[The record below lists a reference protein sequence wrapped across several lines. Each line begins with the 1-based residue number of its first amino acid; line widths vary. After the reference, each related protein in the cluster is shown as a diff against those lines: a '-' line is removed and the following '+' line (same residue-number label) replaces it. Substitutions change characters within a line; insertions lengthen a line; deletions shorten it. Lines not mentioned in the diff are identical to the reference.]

1 MAPPLLA
8 NGLRNA
14 SRHWINVF
22 PGNVLS
28 TAFDYFGANKV
39 FPLVLVPAVPPWRRA
54 RTEQGRSI
62 LSLSTTRTKR
72 CSRFI
77 TCIRLDA
84 AIQRVSLLF
93 VALLLLTC
101 PGFPESGGDAW
112 LRYARL
118 DPGMA
123 SQYAHFPA
131 ATVTLGHS
139 ALLQSAQ
146 MELLRG
152 VRGMLGRALRIDAVI
167 PKEAA
172 IVVGTV
178 EQVRTLDANFGPR
191 SDLQADAYW
200 LISTRIKGQNV
211 LVITGATE
219 RAVLYGAFALL
230 RKIAE
235 GESTAA
241 LNEVQRPSAPVRW
254 VNQWD
259 DLDGSIER
267 GYAGRSIFFEN
278 RSVRPDLTRAAEYA
292 RLLASVGING
302 CNVSNVNA
310 DLYILDPDF
319 IPQLARI
326 ADVFRPYGVQLGVA
340 VNISMPKQAGGL
352 DTFDP
357 LDPKVAGWWKKK
369 FNEVYLQI
377 PDFGGVVVKAD
388 SEGQLGPSVY
398 GRTAAEAA
406 NVIARALKP
415 HGGIVFYRAFV
426 YDHHLDWNNLKA
438 DRARAAYDIFHPL
451 DGQFDDNVI
460 VQIKYGPIDFQVREP
475 ASPLF
480 GGLVKTNEA
489 IEVQITQEYTGQ
501 QRHTVF
507 LIPLWKEV
515 LEFDMAIG
523 GHLTPVKDIIAGQSF
538 HRPLGGYVGV
548 ANVAMSTDW
557 LANQLALAN
566 LYGFG
571 RLAWNPDLTAQAIAE
586 EWTKLTFGDEP
597 VVVRTIT
604 TILLDSWPAYE
615 SYTGPLGLQT
625 LTNITG
631 PHYGPAPESQEH
643 NGWGQWIRADH
654 DGVGMD
660 RTVATGTGFVGQ
672 YSPSVQRIYEPLA
685 DTPDNIVLFFHH
697 VPYTYRLHSGKTVIQ
712 TIYDSHY
719 EGAEKVGNFVREWK
733 SLEGHVDDERYEAV
747 LAQLKYQA
755 GHAIVWRDAVDD
767 WFHQMSGIDDQNKR
781 VGHHPNRVEAE
792 AMELQGYQ
800 TFEPASWE
808 GASGGKGVACAAES
822 TSCSAQTKFNG
833 VPGWYEIDIEYF
845 DLSNGTS
852 DFKISV
858 NDQVVDEW
866 RADMLLPGKEPSA
879 DSSVRHRTKGVVLR
893 TGDVIRIE
901 GTPDGAE
908 RAPLDY
914 MEVLPLEH

>member
-1 MAPPLLA
+1 VQNTPPP
-8 NGLRNA
+8 
-14 SRHWINVF
+14 S
-22 PGNVLS
+22 P
-28 TAFDYFGANKV
+28 
-39 FPLVLVPAVPPWRRA
+39 
-54 RTEQGRSI
+54 
-62 LSLSTTRTKR
+62 TRTAL

-77 TCIRLDA
+77 IFIRGLDKVL
-84 AIQRVSLLF
+84 QRTILLF
-93 VALLLLTC
+93 VAFLLLTC
-101 PGFPESGGDAW
+101 PGFSESGGDAW

-118 DPGMA
+118 DPVVA
-123 SQYAHFPA
+123 SRYASLQA
-131 ATVTLGHS
+131 AVVTLDHS
-139 ALLQSAQ
+139 AVLQSAQ

-152 VRGMLGRALRIDAVI
+152 VRGMLGRTLRIEDSAMA
-167 PKEAA
+167 EAA
-172 IVVGTV
+172 IILGTV
-178 EQVRTLDANFGPR
+178 EQIRTLDAGFHSP
-191 SDLQADAYW
+191 SDLKDDAYA
-200 LISTRIKGQNV
+200 LISTQIKGQNA
-211 LVITGATE
+211 LVITGASD
-219 RAVLYGAFALL
+219 RAVLYGAFVLL

-267 GYAGRSIFFEN
+267 GYAGRSIFFDN
-278 RSVRPDLTRAAEYA
+278 RSVRPDLTRAREYA

-310 DLYILDPDF
+310 DLHILDPDF

-340 VNISMPKQAGGL
+340 VNFSMPKHAGGL

-357 LDPKVAGWWKKK
+357 LDPKVVAWWKKK
-369 FNEVYLQI
+369 FNEVYRQI
-377 PDFGGVVVKAD
+377 PDFGGIVVKAD

-406 NVIARALKP
+406 NVIANALKP

-426 YDHHLDWNNLKA
+426 YDHHLDWKNLKA

-451 DGQFDDNVI
+451 DGQFDDNV
-460 VQIKYGPIDFQVREP
+460 VAQIKYGPIDFQVREP

-489 IEVQITQEYTGQ
+489 IELQITQEYTGQ

-515 LEFDMAIG
+515 LEFDMAVGG
-523 GHLTPVKDIIAGQSF
+523 GHTPVKDIVAGRSF

-557 LANQLALAN
+557 LANHLALAN

-586 EWTKLTFGDEP
+586 EWTKLTFGDDP
-597 VVVRTIT
+597 VVVKTLT

-631 PHYGPAPESQEH
+631 PHYGPAPESQER

-654 DGVGMD
+654 DGVGMN

-672 YSPSVQRIYEPLA
+672 YSPSVQKIYEPLA
-685 DTPDNIVLFFHH
+685 NTPDNIVLFFHH
-697 VPYTYRLHSGKTVIQ
+697 VPYTYQLHSGKTVIQ

-719 EGAEKVGNFVREWK
+719 EGAERAADFVEKWE
-733 SLEGHVDDERYEAV
+733 SLKGHVDDERYEAV
-747 LAQLKYQA
+747 LAQLKYQS

-767 WFHQMSGIDDQNKR
+767 WINQMSGIDDQDGR
-781 VGHHPNRVEAE
+781 VGHHSNRVEAE
-792 AMELQGYQ
+792 TMELQGYKI
-800 TFEPASWE
+800 FAPVSWE
-808 GASGGKGVACAAES
+808 GASGGKGVACVPEAA
-822 TSCSAQTKFNG
+822 TCSAQTKFTG
-833 VPGWYEIDIEYF
+833 AAGWYEIDVEYF
-845 DLSNGTS
+845 DLSNGES
-852 DFKISV
+852 KFRVSV
-858 NDQVVDEW
+858 NDQAVDEW
-866 RADMLLPGKEPSA
+866 RADMLLPGKDPSA
-879 DSSVRHRTKGVVLR
+879 DSSVRHRTRGLALR
-893 TGDVIRIE
+893 PGDVIRIE